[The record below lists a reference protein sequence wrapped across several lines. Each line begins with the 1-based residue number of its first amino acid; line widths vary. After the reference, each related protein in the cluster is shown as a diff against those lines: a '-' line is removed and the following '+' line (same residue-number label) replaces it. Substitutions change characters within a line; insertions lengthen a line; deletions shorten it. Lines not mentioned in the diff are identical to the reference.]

1 MKKHKPNYIAFNT
14 NISAF
19 FLLKIV
25 YNYAYLYG
33 GMLTWVQVFV
43 VCRNQWV
50 PETRVTAV
58 VELPDAN
65 LEKEKSA
72 LLQEYY
78 TLLATDLF

>member
-1 MKKHKPNYIAFNT
+1 MRKCTPYYIAFNT

-25 YNYAYLYG
+25 YNYVYMYG
-33 GMLTWVQVFV
+33 GMLTWAQVFA
-43 VCRNQWV
+43 VCRNHWV

-58 VELPDAN
+58 AEPLYAT

-72 LLQEYY
+72 L
-78 TLLATDLF
+78 

>member
-1 MKKHKPNYIAFNT
+1 M
-14 NISAF
+14 
-19 FLLKIV
+19 
-25 YNYAYLYG
+25 YG

-58 VELPDAN
+58 VEPPDAN